1 MKNEMRRIVEAG
13 YNHGDYVGA
22 FRRQQ
27 TPNAL
32 EKHFLDKVLRLSGQ
46 SPAILDLGSGTG
58 IPIDKYLVEKGAN
71 VTGIDIS
78 QKHLA
83 KARKNLRQAKFI
95 HGDFSRI
102 DLAGVSFDAVVSIYA
117 IFHIPREEQGP
128 LFQNVH
134 RWLKTSGVFMA
145 SLGTSNSDYAEQE
158 DWAGAPMAWSTY
170 EPDTYAR
177 LIAESG
183 FSILETRL
191 EGRPGDAEY
200 HFWMLA
206 RKE

>member
-46 SPAILDLGSGTG
+46 SPAILELGSGTG

-83 KARKNLRQAKFI
+83 QARKNLRQAKFI

-102 DLAGVSFDAVVSIYA
+102 HLAGVSFDAVV
-117 IFHIPREEQGP
+117 
-128 LFQNVH
+128 
-134 RWLKTSGVFMA
+134 
-145 SLGTSNSDYAEQE
+145 
-158 DWAGAPMAWSTY
+158 
-170 EPDTYAR
+170 
-177 LIAESG
+177 
-183 FSILETRL
+183 
-191 EGRPGDAEY
+191 
-200 HFWMLA
+200 
-206 RKE
+206 